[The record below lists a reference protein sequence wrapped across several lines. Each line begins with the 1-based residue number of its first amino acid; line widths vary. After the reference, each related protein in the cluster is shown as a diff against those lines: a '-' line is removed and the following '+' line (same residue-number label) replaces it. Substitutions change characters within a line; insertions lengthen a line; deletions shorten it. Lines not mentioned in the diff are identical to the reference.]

1 MVERCKQAWC
11 FPVLPLLSTPVIKV
25 SRIFFRV
32 ISKSKR
38 QAINLLQAI
47 ISYLNWIKI
56 SARKLTYFCGM
67 QISSFSIEDAL
78 SNLQIGALNEMQQA
92 SLETNKTSN
101 DIVLL
106 SDTGSGKTLAF
117 LLPVTQLLQRQKAV
131 SQALIIVPSRELA
144 LQIEQVFKKMGTG
157 FKITCCYGGHLRET
171 EENNLKQAP
180 ALIVGTPGRLA
191 DHIRRGNIITSHIE
205 TLVLDEFDKSLEQG
219 FEEEMSFVIASLP
232 ALKKRI
238 LTSATET
245 VEVPAF
251 VGLKDP
257 VKINFLSGEK
267 SPALAV
273 QMIWSD
279 DKDKSNTLFNLIC
292 SLGNRSTI
300 VFCNQ
305 REFVEQVSAYL
316 KDKGIVNVFY
326 HGALEQHERDSALCK
341 FRNGSSNVLVTTDLA
356 ARGLDIP
363 HIRYIIHYQL
373 PDSMESFTH
382 RNGRTARMEA
392 SGTAILILAP
402 HERLPEYITP
412 PPAAIDLPPTAIL
425 PEKPIWT
432 TLFIAAG
439 RKDKINKVDIVGFLT
454 NKGQLKK
461 EDIGLIEV
469 KDFFSFVAVRKSKVG
484 HTLQLI
490 KTERIKNKKVKIDI
504 AK

>member
-1 MVERCKQAWC
+1 MYFRQMSE
-11 FPVLPLLSTPVIKV
+11 ST
-25 SRIFFRV
+25 
-32 ISKSKR
+32 
-38 QAINLLQAI
+38 
-47 ISYLNWIKI
+47 
-56 SARKLTYFCGM
+56 
-67 QISSFSIEDAL
+67 FSIQNTL
-78 SNLQIGALNEMQQA
+78 SNLQIDELNEMQQA
-92 SLETNKTSN
+92 SLEANNTSN
-101 DIVLL
+101 SVVLL

-117 LLPVTQLLQRQKAV
+117 LLPVTRLLKKNRHV
-131 SQALIIVPSRELA
+131 TQALIIVPSRELA

-191 DHIRRGNIITSHIE
+191 DHIRRGNIITNHIE

-219 FEEEMSFVIASLP
+219 FEEEMSFIINALP

-238 LTSATET
+238 LTSATEAM
-245 VEVPAF
+245 EVPDF

-257 VKINFLSGEK
+257 VKINFLTGEK

-273 QMIWSD
+273 QMVWSD
-279 DKDKSNTLFNLIC
+279 DKDKSNTLFHLIC
-292 SLGNRSTI
+292 QLGNRSTI

-305 REFVEQVSAYL
+305 REFVEQVSSFL

-326 HGALEQHERDSALCK
+326 HGAMEQRERDTALCK

-363 HIRYIIHYQL
+363 NIRYIIHYQL
-373 PDSMESFTH
+373 PNTQESFTH

-412 PPAAIDLPPTAIL
+412 EPATITLNPHAVLPQ
-425 PEKPIWT
+425 KPVWT
-432 TLFIAAG
+432 TLFIGAG
-439 RKDKINKVDIVGFLT
+439 KKDKVNKVDIVGFLT

-469 KDFFSFVAVRKSKVG
+469 KDFFSFVAVRKSQAS

-490 KTERIKNKKVKIDI
+490 KPEKIKNKKVKIDV